1 MCFNMSKKSNLLKE
15 IGNIIDKN
23 CSEFDIHDLNFEII
37 KTLNTKMMNLDDS
50 RHGSYELHYMNE
62 IVSLSK
68 EIDFNTMIDRITSIS
83 LEHTLMKDGEF
94 NIKGDLIVTGTYKQT
109 VASQIDNP
117 FSYKIPV
124 DIELDPKYDLSN
136 VNVDIDDF
144 TYEVIDD
151 NKLKIN
157 VDLIL
162 NNLEKKEISTVLED
176 TSDDELV
183 SVNDL
188 FLEDSKDEKLE
199 VPKEKMETLDF
210 DEEKV
215 NVVEKVNDVKEDLSE
230 SLFSNIDSSNE
241 SYSTYSVYIMREN
254 DSLEDIMKKYD
265 VTREQLEEYNN
276 LDEVKMGSKL
286 IVPTCN
292 EKN

>member
-1 MCFNMSKKSNLLKE
+1 
-15 IGNIIDKN
+15 
-23 CSEFDIHDLNFEII
+23 
-37 KTLNTKMMNLDDS
+37 
-50 RHGSYELHYMNE
+50 MNE